1 MSGPGGE
8 GGLVGSQVGD
18 QGCDLLRRA
27 QPPHGLPLY
36 ELLLGSD
43 RVLALINPSMPGG
56 SLHGAGTD
64 GIAAD
69 LKQERFE
76 GHKEGGELFSPTLR
90 STRSAARLLVSPIT
104 AAFEVP

>member
-1 MSGPGGE
+1 MGGPGGE
-8 GGLVGSQVGD
+8 GGLTGGEVGH

-27 QPPHGLPLY
+27 QPAHGLPLY

-43 RVLALINPSMPGG
+43 RVLALINPPMPGG

-69 LKQERFE
+69 LKQQRWSEE
-76 GHKEGGELFSPTLR
+76 GRRSSSLPPFSPPG
-90 STRSAARLLVSPIT
+90 LLPG
-104 AAFEVP
+104 F

>member
-1 MSGPGGE
+1 MGGPGGE
-8 GGLVGSQVGD
+8 GGLAGGEVGH

-27 QPPHGLPLY
+27 QPAHGLPLY

-43 RVLALINPSMPGG
+43 RVLALINPPMPGG

-69 LKQERFE
+69 LKQERFA
-76 GHKEGGELFSPTLR
+76 GHKEGGHRCSLPPFAPPG
-90 STRSAARLLVSPIT
+90 LLPG
-104 AAFEVP
+104 F